1 MNDLESYAAGRIP
14 ALRRAAYLLCG
25 DWDRGDD
32 LVQKVLTDL
41 FSHWARV
48 RRVENL
54 DAYVHTMLVRRAID
68 ERRSWWGRKVALTDA
83 DASPEVVAPPD
94 ADPTLRMDLAPAIRQ
109 LAPRQRAVI
118 VLRYL
123 QDLSVEETAVA
134 MRCSTGTVKS
144 QTARAL
150 VTLRRFLDITVP
162 ADAASEVRGGER

>member
-1 MNDLESYAAGRIP
+1 
-14 ALRRAAYLLCG
+14 
-25 DWDRGDD
+25 
-32 LVQKVLTDL
+32 VQKVLADL
-41 FSHWARV
+41 FSHWARA

-54 DAYVHTMLVRRAID
+54 DGYVHTMLVRRAID
-68 ERRSWWGRKVALTDA
+68 ERRSWWGRKVALADA

-94 ADPTLRMDLAPAIRQ
+94 PDPTLAMDLAPALQQ
-109 LAPRQRAVI
+109 LPSRQRAVI

-123 QDLSVEETAVA
+123 QDLSVEDTAAVL
-134 MRCSTGTVKS
+134 RCSTGTVKS